1 MAPSF
6 EPLPASA
13 AAKTAKYSII
23 SSPQHLAMEVGQSEH
38 RIQLV
43 NFWRIPPGSRVLEIG
58 CGQGTCTTV
67 LAEAVGPEGHVDAVD
82 PGRPDYGA
90 PWTLAQAQAHVSAGP
105 VGGRIAWH
113 NAEPTEFLARAEGE
127 KWDFAVLAHCIWYFA
142 SPETLAAILSAL
154 KGRAGT
160 LLLAEYALTATE
172 KAAVP
177 HVLASI
183 ARASLVAHNKASEE
197 NIRCLLSPASIKDAA
212 QASGWGLD
220 GECVVV
226 PDEGLMDGSWETST
240 VKSKAYLEEVDAHV
254 QDSTV
259 KAVLKSSRD
268 AVIGALAALDGKKA
282 RTMDVWVARFK

>member
-1 MAPSF
+1 MAPPF

-13 AAKTAKYSII
+13 AIKTAKYSII
-23 SSPQHLAMEVGQSEH
+23 STPEHLAIEVGQSEH
-38 RIQLV
+38 RIQLM
-43 NFWRIPPGSRVLEIG
+43 NLWRIPAGSLVLEIG

-82 PGRPDYGA
+82 PGPPDYGA
-90 PWTLAQAQAHVSAGP
+90 PYTLAQAQAHISAGP

-113 NAEPTEFLARAEGE
+113 SAEPTEFLARNPDK
-127 KWDFAVLAHCIWYFA
+127 KWDFVVMAHCIWYLA
-142 SPETLAAILSAL
+142 SPETLAAMLSAL

-160 LLLAEYALTATE
+160 LLVAEYTLTATD

-197 NIRCLLSPASIKDAA
+197 NIRCLLSPGSITEAA
-212 QASGWGLD
+212 KSSGWGLD
-220 GECVVV
+220 SECVVV
-226 PDEGLMDGSWETST
+226 PNEGLLDGSWETST
-240 VKSKAYLEEVDAHV
+240 VKSEAFLEEVDRHV
-254 QDSTV
+254 KDSAV
-259 KAVLKSSRD
+259 KTMLRSCRD

-282 RTMDVWVARFK
+282 RTMDVWVARFN